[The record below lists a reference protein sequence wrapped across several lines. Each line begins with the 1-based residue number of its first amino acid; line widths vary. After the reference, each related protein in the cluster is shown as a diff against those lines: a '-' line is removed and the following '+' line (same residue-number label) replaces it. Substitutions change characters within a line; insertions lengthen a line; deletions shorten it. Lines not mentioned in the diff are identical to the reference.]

1 MGLRIDA
8 DQGKSK
14 VQTKEIPMNG
24 LTNYITEWNWTD
36 IITNW
41 YVLVD
46 DMYQLIVENLSEP
59 LRSRGP
65 MPQMS
70 DSEVITVSLI
80 IETFFQGHEEVGY
93 AFVTQYLKDMFP
105 DLLNLDR
112 FNVRRRNLIAIME
125 QIRRMLRNQKLDATN
140 PFRIADSAPIT
151 LMTYTRGKRSQSA
164 IGSEYFG
171 VVTSKKAKFFGLRL
185 HATVTDEQ
193 LIDEWMVAPAS
204 VHDKTAL
211 DTLLLESRDL
221 VIFGD
226 KAYNDQ
232 ELEDRL
238 WEKRGIQLLPIR
250 RKNQQK
256 QWSESVRK
264 AIGKVRHR
272 VETVFST
279 LTTTFNIQRPRGRSL
294 QGHVVRITTCILAH
308 TLSFFMV
315 SDG

>member
-1 MGLRIDA
+1 
-8 DQGKSK
+8 
-14 VQTKEIPMNG
+14 MNG
-24 LTNYITEWNWTD
+24 LTNYITEWNWND
-36 IITNW
+36 IITTW
-41 YVLVD
+41 YVWVD
-46 DMYQLIVENLSEP
+46 DMYQVIVETLAEP

-65 MPQMS
+65 EPQMT

-93 AFVTQYLKDMFP
+93 AFVRQYLTDMFP

-112 FNVRRRNLIAIME
+112 FNVRRRRLIAVME
-125 QIRRMLRNQKLDATN
+125 QIRRLLRDLKLDRTN
-140 PFRIADSAPIT
+140 PFRIADSTPIT

-164 IGSEYFG
+164 IGSDYFG
-171 VVTSKKAKFFGLRL
+171 VITSKKAKFFGLRL

-211 DTLLLESRDL
+211 DTLLLDSRDL
-221 VIFGD
+221 VVLGD

-238 WEKRGIQLLPIR
+238 WDKRGIQLLPIR
-250 RKNQQK
+250 RKNQQ
-256 QWSESVRK
+256 QWTESVRK

-272 VETVFST
+272 VESVFST
-279 LTTTFNIQRPRGRSL
+279 LTTTFNIQRPRGHSL
-294 QGHVVRITTCILAH
+294 QGHVVRIATCILAH
-308 TLSFFMV
+308 TLSFFMIAET
-315 SDG
+315 

>member
-1 MGLRIDA
+1 
-8 DQGKSK
+8 
-14 VQTKEIPMNG
+14 MNG
-24 LTNYITEWNWTD
+24 RTNYITEWNWSD
-36 IITNW
+36 IITTW

-46 DMYQLIVENLSEP
+46 DMYQVIIKNLSEP

-65 MPQMS
+65 VPRMS

-93 AFVTQYLKDMFP
+93 AFVVQYLSEMFP
-105 DLLNLDR
+105 DLLNLDH
-112 FNVRRRNLIAIME
+112 FNVRRRQLIAMME
-125 QIRRMLRNQKLDATN
+125 QIRRLLRDQKLDSTN

-164 IGSEYFG
+164 IGSDYFG
-171 VVTSKKAKFFGLRL
+171 VITSKKAKFFGLRL

-238 WEKRGIQLLPIR
+238 WNKRSIQLLPLR
-250 RKNQQK
+250 RRNQQD
-256 QWSESVRK
+256 QWDEPIRK
-264 AIGKVRHR
+264 AIGKIRHR

-294 QGHVVRITTCILAH
+294 QGHIVRITTCILAH
-308 TLSFFMV
+308 TLSLFMLTEV
-315 SDG
+315 

>member
-1 MGLRIDA
+1 
-8 DQGKSK
+8 
-14 VQTKEIPMNG
+14 MNG
-24 LTNYITEWNWTD
+24 RTNYITEWNWSD
-36 IITNW
+36 IITTW

-46 DMYQLIVENLSEP
+46 DMYQVIIKNLSEP

-65 MPQMS
+65 VPRMS

-93 AFVTQYLKDMFP
+93 AFVVQYLSEMFP
-105 DLLNLDR
+105 DLLNLDH
-112 FNVRRRNLIAIME
+112 FNVRRRQLIAMME
-125 QIRRMLRNQKLDATN
+125 QIRRLLRDQKLDSTN

-164 IGSEYFG
+164 IGSDYFG
-171 VVTSKKAKFFGLRL
+171 VITSKKAKFFGLRL

-238 WEKRGIQLLPIR
+238 WNKRSIQLLPLR
-250 RKNQQK
+250 RRNQQD
-256 QWSESVRK
+256 QWDEPIRK
-264 AIGKVRHR
+264 AIGKIRHR

-294 QGHVVRITTCILAH
+294 QGHIVRITTCILAH
-308 TLSFFMV
+308 TLSFFMLTEV
-315 SDG
+315 

>member
-1 MGLRIDA
+1 
-8 DQGKSK
+8 
-14 VQTKEIPMNG
+14 MNG
-24 LTNYITEWNWTD
+24 LTNYITEWNWND
-36 IITNW
+36 IITSW

-46 DMYQLIVENLSEP
+46 DMYQVIIANLSEP
-59 LRSRGP
+59 VRQRGP
-65 MPQMS
+65 EPQMS

-93 AFVTQYLKDMFP
+93 AFVTQYLRDMFP
-105 DLLNLDR
+105 DLLNVDR
-112 FNVRRRNLIAIME
+112 FNVRRRTLIAIME
-125 QIRRMLRNQKLDATN
+125 QIRRLLRDQKLDKTN

-171 VVTSKKAKFFGLRL
+171 VITSKKAKFFGLRL

-226 KAYNDQ
+226 KAYNDH
-232 ELEDRL
+232 ELEEQRL

-250 RKNQQK
+250 RKNQK
-256 QWSESVRK
+256 QQWCESVRK

-315 SDG
+315 TEG

>member
-1 MGLRIDA
+1 
-8 DQGKSK
+8 
-14 VQTKEIPMNG
+14 MNG
-24 LTNYITEWNWTD
+24 LTNYITECKWND
-36 IITNW
+36 IITTW

-46 DMYQLIVENLSEP
+46 DMYQVIIKNLSEP

-65 MPQMS
+65 VPRMS

-93 AFVTQYLKDMFP
+93 AFVVQYLSEMFP
-105 DLLNLDR
+105 DLLNLDH
-112 FNVRRRNLIAIME
+112 FNVRRRQLIAMME
-125 QIRRMLRNQKLDATN
+125 QIRRLLRDQKLDSTN

-164 IGSEYFG
+164 IGSDYFG
-171 VVTSKKAKFFGLRL
+171 VITSKKAKFFGLRL

-238 WEKRGIQLLPIR
+238 WNKRRIQLLPLR
-250 RKNQQK
+250 RRNQQD
-256 QWSESVRK
+256 QWDEPIRK
-264 AIGKVRHR
+264 AIGKIRHR

-308 TLSFFMV
+308 TLSFFMLNEV
-315 SDG
+315 

>member
-1 MGLRIDA
+1 
-8 DQGKSK
+8 
-14 VQTKEIPMNG
+14 MNG
-24 LTNYITEWNWTD
+24 LTNYITEWNWSD
-36 IITNW
+36 IITTW

-46 DMYQLIVENLSEP
+46 DMYQVIIKNLSEP

-65 MPQMS
+65 VPRMS

-93 AFVTQYLKDMFP
+93 AFVVQYLSEMFP
-105 DLLNLDR
+105 DLLNLDH
-112 FNVRRRNLIAIME
+112 FNVRRRQLIAMME
-125 QIRRMLRNQKLDATN
+125 QIRRLLRDQKLDSTN

-164 IGSEYFG
+164 IGSDYFG
-171 VVTSKKAKFFGLRL
+171 VITSKKAKFFGLRL

-238 WEKRGIQLLPIR
+238 WNKRRIQLLPLR
-250 RKNQQK
+250 RRNQQD
-256 QWSESVRK
+256 QWDEPIRK
-264 AIGKVRHR
+264 AIGKIRHR

-294 QGHVVRITTCILAH
+294 QGHIVRITTCILAH
-308 TLSFFMV
+308 TLSFFMLTEV
-315 SDG
+315 

>member
-1 MGLRIDA
+1 
-8 DQGKSK
+8 
-14 VQTKEIPMNG
+14 MNG
-24 LTNYITEWNWTD
+24 LTNYITELNWSD

-46 DMYQLIVENLSEP
+46 DMYQLVVKDLSEP

-65 MPQMS
+65 APQMS

-93 AFVTQYLKDMFP
+93 AFVTEYLRDMFP
-105 DLLNLDR
+105 DLLNVDR
-112 FNVRRRNLIAIME
+112 FNVRRRKLIAMIE
-125 QIRRMLRNQKLDATN
+125 QIRRLLRNQKLDATN

-171 VVTSKKAKFFGLRL
+171 VITSKKAKFFGLRL

-238 WEKRGIQLLPIR
+238 WKKRGIQLLPIR
-250 RKNQQK
+250 RKNQQQ

-294 QGHVVRITTCILAH
+294 QGHVVRIATCILAH

-315 SDG
+315 AEG

>member
-1 MGLRIDA
+1 
-8 DQGKSK
+8 
-14 VQTKEIPMNG
+14 MNG
-24 LTNYITEWNWTD
+24 RTNYITEWNWSD
-36 IITNW
+36 IITTW

-46 DMYQLIVENLSEP
+46 DMYQVIIKNLSEP

-65 MPQMS
+65 VPRMS

-93 AFVTQYLKDMFP
+93 AFVVQYLSEMFP
-105 DLLNLDR
+105 DLLNLDH
-112 FNVRRRNLIAIME
+112 FNVRRRQLIAMME
-125 QIRRMLRNQKLDATN
+125 QIRRLLRDQKLDSTN

-164 IGSEYFG
+164 IGSDYFG
-171 VVTSKKAKFFGLRL
+171 VITSKKAKLFGLRL

-238 WEKRGIQLLPIR
+238 WNKRRIQLLPLR
-250 RKNQQK
+250 RRNQQD
-256 QWSESVRK
+256 QWDEPIRK
-264 AIGKVRHR
+264 AIGKIRHR

-294 QGHVVRITTCILAH
+294 QGHIVRITTCILAH
-308 TLSFFMV
+308 TLSFFMLTEV
-315 SDG
+315 